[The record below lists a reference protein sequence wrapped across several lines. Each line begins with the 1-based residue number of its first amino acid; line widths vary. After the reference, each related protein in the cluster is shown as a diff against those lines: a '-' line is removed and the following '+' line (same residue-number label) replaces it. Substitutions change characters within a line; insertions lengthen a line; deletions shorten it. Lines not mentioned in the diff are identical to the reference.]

1 MAKARVI
8 RHPIVMFLVAVLVV
22 IGIGVGTVA
31 ATGNAALVPSS
42 VWPSVLA
49 TIAGEQAFAYSVAP
63 PAAVPRVT
71 ASVVIRTGAWNPA
84 NVVAAQL
91 LEIREPVTKDRTT
104 LVWAIQESLT
114 MSGPQNG
121 PPGIGESR
129 VRYDFQVDFVNAD
142 SRTVLPISETPHCR
156 SPKFPRQPDGV
167 EGLI

>member
-1 MAKARVI
+1 MHRL
-8 RHPIVMFLVAVLVV
+8 RHPIATFIITVLVV
-22 IGIGVGTVA
+22 IAIGVGVVA
-31 ATGNAALVPSS
+31 ETGNASLVSSS

-49 TIAGEQAFAYSVAP
+49 TIAGEQAFAFSVAP
-63 PAAVPRVT
+63 PATVARVSLSE
-71 ASVVIRTGAWNPA
+71 AIRTGAMHPA
-84 NVVAAQL
+84 TVVAAQL

-142 SRTVLPISETPHCR
+142 SGTVVFSTEGYAPKGTPL
-156 SPKFPRQPDGV
+156 G
-167 EGLI
+167 